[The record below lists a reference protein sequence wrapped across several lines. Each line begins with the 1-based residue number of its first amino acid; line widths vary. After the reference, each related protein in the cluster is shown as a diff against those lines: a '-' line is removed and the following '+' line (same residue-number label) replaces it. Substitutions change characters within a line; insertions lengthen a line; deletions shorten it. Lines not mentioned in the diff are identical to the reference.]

1 MATTRAAFPHTLM
14 RLRRGTA
21 SGGTRDWRVIA
32 MTLVNVKWFIDRDG
46 ELTITWPDGHVSR
59 DERALVLASAA

>member
-1 MATTRAAFPHTLM
+1 
-14 RLRRGTA
+14 
-21 SGGTRDWRVIA
+21 
-32 MTLVNVKWFIDRDG
+32 MTLVNVKWLIDRDG